1 MKPALKKLYA
11 LVTILMCCFAFSTV
25 NAQAK
30 SPVSQTKAYDDAVQ
44 CTAFYKFLS
53 EMVFHTG
60 KRHKETLNRYQP
72 WLKYSAKQ
80 SANKGLSLDDD
91 IVKSAAMIKSNFL
104 QAKGVRTAVAKAMQP
119 ISERCEPLFEL
130 VKNYKAPA
138 PTPNFVEEKKSRYE
152 LAIQCATISKWYAT
166 MGKTSPNTYA
176 HTIPFEKYSKYLVF
190 AKSENPS
197 KSTQNILNDIDAEK
211 ENWINMSLINTRQ
224 RGFHSA
230 LLDAKCSDAHKHWAR
245 TKP

>member
-1 MKPALKKLYA
+1 MKPVFKKLCV
-11 LVTILMCCFAFSTV
+11 LVTILVCSFAFSTV
-25 NAQAK
+25 SAQAK
-30 SPVSQTKAYDDAVQ
+30 SPVSQTRAYDDAVQ

-80 SANKGLSLDDD
+80 SANKGVSLDDD
-91 IVKSAAMIKSNFL
+91 IVKSTEVIKYNFL
-104 QAKGVRTAVAKAMQP
+104 QAKGARTAVAKAMQP
-119 ISERCEPLFEL
+119 ISERCEPLFEF
-130 VKNYKAPA
+130 VKEYKAPA
-138 PTPNFVEEKKSRYE
+138 PIPGFVEEKKSRYE

-176 HTIPFEKYSKYLVF
+176 HTIPFKKYNKYLVL

-197 KSTQNILNDIDAEK
+197 KSAQNILNDIDVEK
-211 ENWINMSLINTRQ
+211 ENWVNMSLINTRQ

-230 LLDAKCSDAHKHWAR
+230 LLGAKCNEAHEHWAR